1 MSATIIEQDE
11 HQEPADEL
19 DTGNSVDQVEE
30 KSTNEEDALP
40 DKYKGKSLAD
50 IVRMHQEAEKLVGKQ
65 GQELGELR
73 KVTDE
78 YIKRTLS
85 GTNPQPNTPAKEE
98 SEVDFFADPAK
109 AVERIIERDPRIK
122 NAAEAAEMVRR
133 ETAQRKLLAKFPDA
147 LEVAQN
153 TDFQEWVSK
162 SKVRTELFARAD
174 QNYDFEAA
182 EELISTFKE
191 VKAAKAPVATGAP
204 KSDPNSGKMMPRAA
218 NTGNSEA
225 PSSKK
230 IYRRADIIKLQQ
242 VDPQRYMDMQ
252 PEIMEAYREGRVR

>member
-11 HQEPADEL
+11 TKEPADEL
-19 DTGNSVDQVEE
+19 DTSDSTEQSQEE
-30 KSTNEEDALP
+30 KPNGEEGLP
-40 DKYKGKSLAD
+40 DKYRGKSLAE

-85 GTNPQPNTPAKEE
+85 GANPQPNTPAKEE

-109 AVERIIERDPRIK
+109 AVERMIERDPRIK
-122 NAAEAAEMVRR
+122 SAAEAAEMVRR

-153 TDFQEWVSK
+153 SDFQEWVGK

-182 EELISTFKE
+182 EELISTYKE
-191 VKAAKAPVATGAP
+191 VRAAKAPAAP
-204 KSDPNSGKMMPRAA
+204 AKADPNSGKMMPRA
-218 NTGNSEA
+218 TSSGNSDA